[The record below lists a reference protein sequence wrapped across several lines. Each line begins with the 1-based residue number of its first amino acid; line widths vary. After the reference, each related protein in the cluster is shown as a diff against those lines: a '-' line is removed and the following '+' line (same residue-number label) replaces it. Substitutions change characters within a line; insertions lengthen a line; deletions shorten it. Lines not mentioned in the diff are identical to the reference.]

1 MNVRHSLA
9 LTVTL
14 AAAMAT
20 LPPAEALAARYYDLA
35 CRGPLMSFAMEEGD
49 KVKATATAR
58 AGTDPGRP
66 QAGQCVWRTRAMDR
80 PGENKRGV
88 IFLEFRVPRNTARL
102 DTGADGKLQWSFP
115 GHRTAQSIWR
125 KFQSDGPF
133 TVPVRRI
140 GNGRYDVALTQG
152 TRNGLVPSDRI
163 KDVIA
168 AQAGSKPRTGGTVTA
183 RPAPSARSGGTV
195 TARPAPSARSGGTV
209 TARPAPGTRPD
220 GRHRSSASGKVTVGI
235 KLERVKVYKDGDS
248 ASPGDWILGL
258 TAGVMRSGRVADFS
272 IQSAKWPKKGARNV
286 KSGRTYRP
294 DMEIFLRNI
303 NRNDWITIGIGVVD
317 CDSDGPL
324 DILDVR
330 NVIPT
335 RILAKALGALL
346 GTKNVCRGEEEIFE
360 VSGDHDVAG
369 KTIEM
374 PPQDWRRGRPFSY
387 VISGN
392 GLKYKVWGRIR
403 ILR

>member
-1 MNVRHSLA
+1 MNVHHSLA

-14 AAAMAT
+14 AAATAT
-20 LPPAEALAARYYDLA
+20 LLPVEALAARYYDLA

-66 QAGQCVWRTRAMDR
+66 QAGQCVWRDRAMNR

-125 KFQSDGPF
+125 RFQSDGPF
-133 TVPVRRI
+133 TIQVRRV

-152 TRNGLVPSDRI
+152 TRRGSPYGGLVPSDRI

-168 AQAGSKPRTGGTVTA
+168 AQSGSKPGT
-183 RPAPSARSGGTV
+183 
-195 TARPAPSARSGGTV
+195 GGTV

-220 GRHRSSASGKVTVGI
+220 GRHRSSAGGKVTVGI

-272 IQSAKWPKKGARNV
+272 IQSARWPKKGARNV

-294 DMEIFLRNI
+294 EMEIFLRNI
-303 NRNDWITIGIGVVD
+303 SRNDWITIGIGVVD

-330 NVIPT
+330 NVIPP
-335 RILAKALGALL
+335 RLLAKAMGILVGGKGA
-346 GTKNVCRGEEEIFE
+346 CSGEEEIFE

-403 ILR
+403 VLR